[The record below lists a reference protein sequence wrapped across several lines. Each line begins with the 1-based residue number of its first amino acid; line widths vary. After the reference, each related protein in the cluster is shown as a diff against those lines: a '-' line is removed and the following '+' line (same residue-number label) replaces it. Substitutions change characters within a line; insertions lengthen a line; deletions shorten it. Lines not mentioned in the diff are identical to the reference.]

1 MILSKKCE
9 TGNHPFSADSEK
21 NRHTSRNVAHAPKAD
36 RSEIT
41 PNRIQATWLT
51 FLEDFSLEHS
61 LRDLRITTIEIAGVF

>member
-21 NRHTSRNVAHAPKAD
+21 NRHTPRNVAHAPKAD

-41 PNRIQATWLT
+41 PGGIQATRLT
-51 FLEDFSLEHS
+51 FLEVSLEHS
-61 LRDLRITTIEIAGVF
+61 LRGLRITTIEIAGVF

>member
-9 TGNHPFSADSEK
+9 TRNRLSVDSEK
-21 NRHTSRNVAHAPKAD
+21 GRHLSGNVGQVPAAD

-41 PNRIQATWLT
+41 PGKLQATRLT

-61 LRDLRITTIEIAGVF
+61 LRGLRIATIEIAGIF